1 MERREEEQQKR
12 DDSRFNQTLK
22 NVQGFLKGRSI
33 PGKVLLT
40 RRPDPTPE
48 PISPTYHRSLS
59 ENDAGRNE
67 RSDNPVEVEDNNS
80 SKKQD
85 NTYAGKL
92 RSNSSSGEQL
102 AKQVQNLKIGGR
114 SSDHARV
121 MKFNK
126 VLSETTVILEKLR
139 ELAWSGVPHYM
150 RPDVWR
156 LLLGYAPPNSDRRE
170 AVLRRKRL
178 EYLESVGQFYDLPDS
193 ERSDDEINMLRQ
205 IAVDCPRTVPDV
217 SFFQQA
223 QVQKSLERIL
233 YTWAIRHP
241 ASDVDSWSM
250 SDLSA
255 AKVSDV
261 EADCYW
267 CLTKLL
273 DGMQDHY
280 TFAQPGIQR
289 LVFKL
294 KELVRRID
302 EPVARHMEE
311 QGLEFLQFAFRW
323 YNCLLIREIPF
334 SLINRLWDTYL
345 AEGDALPDFLV
356 YIYASFL
363 LTWSDELKKLDF
375 QEMVMFLQHLPT
387 QTWTDQELEMVLSRA
402 YMWHSCLVHR
412 FLLFIIWLS
421 SFQDVAAAHYETNE
435 HTSKSTTAELAN
447 PPGIGV
453 SGPIQVSPSVIPKY
467 TSPALPWTPPM
478 YPTFPDTYEPKL
490 TGKCT
495 ADFQAISSIIN
506 TAASD
511 CSQPFAALVGNVI
524 CCPQFVSLLHIFQ
537 GQHDVKS
544 DKLVLPD
551 AVATDCFSDIV
562 SILVSKRAN
571 MTIPELCSV
580 TSSNLTGGSCPVQD
594 VATFEKVVNSSKL
607 LDACRTVD
615 PLKECCRPVC
625 QGAIMEASLI
635 ISGHQTNGDKIPLG
649 GSNNV
654 NALNDCKNVVF
665 SYISRKLEADKANT
679 AFRILSSCK
688 VNKACPLE
696 FKEPTEVIKACR
708 NVAAPSPSCCSSL
721 NAYISG
727 IRNQMLIT
735 NKQAIVCAT
744 VIGSMLRKGGV
755 MTNIYELCDVDLKDF
770 SVQGCLLRSYPADLI
785 FDNTTGYSF
794 TCDLTDNIAAPWP
807 SSSSMSSLSLC
818 APEMSLPALPTSQTL
833 RNHGFRGGGAFGAL
847 RLIIILVFMLY
858 GVTIIHNLSFCSF
871 NSIIIERKQRLHL
884 SSFVT
889 LPPTFSVQPRF
900 CARTTNKQFVAVC
913 AAPSDV
919 ETSSKD
925 ESVLITT
932 VETGNSNE
940 VKVHVE
946 VSGEKTQTVF
956 NTVFEKMVAAAQPI
970 PGFRRVK
977 GGKTPNIP
985 REILLEILGYSK
997 VYRQVIKKLINS
1009 SIEDYVKQEDLKVGK
1024 ELSVEQSY
1032 EDLEETFEPGESF
1045 SFDATIKLQEAS

>member
-1 MERREEEQQKR
+1 MEGREEEQQKR

-48 PISPTYHRSLS
+48 PVSPTYHRSLS
-59 ENDAGRNE
+59 ENDAVRNE

-80 SKKQD
+80 SKKHD

-114 SSDHARV
+114 SSDYARV

-241 ASDVDSWSM
+241 ASGYVQGINDLVTPFLVIFLSEYLEGDVESWTM

-402 YMWHSCLVHR
+402 YMWHSMFNNSPNH
-412 FLLFIIWLS
+412 
-421 SFQDVAAAHYETNE
+421 
-435 HTSKSTTAELAN
+435 LA
-447 PPGIGV
+447 
-453 SGPIQVSPSVIPKY
+453 S
-467 TSPALPWTPPM
+467 
-478 YPTFPDTYEPKL
+478 
-490 TGKCT
+490 
-495 ADFQAISSIIN
+495 
-506 TAASD
+506 
-511 CSQPFAALVGNVI
+511 
-524 CCPQFVSLLHIFQ
+524 
-537 GQHDVKS
+537 
-544 DKLVLPD
+544 
-551 AVATDCFSDIV
+551 
-562 SILVSKRAN
+562 
-571 MTIPELCSV
+571 
-580 TSSNLTGGSCPVQD
+580 
-594 VATFEKVVNSSKL
+594 
-607 LDACRTVD
+607 
-615 PLKECCRPVC
+615 
-625 QGAIMEASLI
+625 
-635 ISGHQTNGDKIPLG
+635 
-649 GSNNV
+649 
-654 NALNDCKNVVF
+654 
-665 SYISRKLEADKANT
+665 
-679 AFRILSSCK
+679 
-688 VNKACPLE
+688 
-696 FKEPTEVIKACR
+696 
-708 NVAAPSPSCCSSL
+708 
-721 NAYISG
+721 
-727 IRNQMLIT
+727 
-735 NKQAIVCAT
+735 
-744 VIGSMLRKGGV
+744 
-755 MTNIYELCDVDLKDF
+755 
-770 SVQGCLLRSYPADLI
+770 
-785 FDNTTGYSF
+785 
-794 TCDLTDNIAAPWP
+794 
-807 SSSSMSSLSLC
+807 
-818 APEMSLPALPTSQTL
+818 
-833 RNHGFRGGGAFGAL
+833 
-847 RLIIILVFMLY
+847 
-858 GVTIIHNLSFCSF
+858 
-871 NSIIIERKQRLHL
+871 
-884 SSFVT
+884 
-889 LPPTFSVQPRF
+889 
-900 CARTTNKQFVAVC
+900 
-913 AAPSDV
+913 
-919 ETSSKD
+919 
-925 ESVLITT
+925 
-932 VETGNSNE
+932 
-940 VKVHVE
+940 
-946 VSGEKTQTVF
+946 
-956 NTVFEKMVAAAQPI
+956 
-970 PGFRRVK
+970 
-977 GGKTPNIP
+977 
-985 REILLEILGYSK
+985 
-997 VYRQVIKKLINS
+997 
-1009 SIEDYVKQEDLKVGK
+1009 
-1024 ELSVEQSY
+1024 
-1032 EDLEETFEPGESF
+1032 
-1045 SFDATIKLQEAS
+1045 

>member
-126 VLSETTVILEKLR
+126 VLSETTVILGVCYSMKASVLLSFVIWLILIQPSLPVEKLR

-205 IAVDCPRTVPDV
+205 VFSSLSQCFCMKIFKSLSDCILSQIAVDCPRTVPDV

-241 ASDVDSWSM
+241 ASGYVQGINDLVTPFLVIFLSEYLEGDVDSWSM

-402 YMWHSCLVHR
+402 YMWHSMFNNSPNH
-412 FLLFIIWLS
+412 
-421 SFQDVAAAHYETNE
+421 
-435 HTSKSTTAELAN
+435 LA
-447 PPGIGV
+447 
-453 SGPIQVSPSVIPKY
+453 S
-467 TSPALPWTPPM
+467 
-478 YPTFPDTYEPKL
+478 
-490 TGKCT
+490 
-495 ADFQAISSIIN
+495 
-506 TAASD
+506 
-511 CSQPFAALVGNVI
+511 
-524 CCPQFVSLLHIFQ
+524 
-537 GQHDVKS
+537 
-544 DKLVLPD
+544 
-551 AVATDCFSDIV
+551 
-562 SILVSKRAN
+562 
-571 MTIPELCSV
+571 
-580 TSSNLTGGSCPVQD
+580 
-594 VATFEKVVNSSKL
+594 
-607 LDACRTVD
+607 
-615 PLKECCRPVC
+615 
-625 QGAIMEASLI
+625 
-635 ISGHQTNGDKIPLG
+635 
-649 GSNNV
+649 
-654 NALNDCKNVVF
+654 
-665 SYISRKLEADKANT
+665 
-679 AFRILSSCK
+679 
-688 VNKACPLE
+688 
-696 FKEPTEVIKACR
+696 
-708 NVAAPSPSCCSSL
+708 
-721 NAYISG
+721 
-727 IRNQMLIT
+727 
-735 NKQAIVCAT
+735 
-744 VIGSMLRKGGV
+744 
-755 MTNIYELCDVDLKDF
+755 
-770 SVQGCLLRSYPADLI
+770 
-785 FDNTTGYSF
+785 
-794 TCDLTDNIAAPWP
+794 
-807 SSSSMSSLSLC
+807 
-818 APEMSLPALPTSQTL
+818 
-833 RNHGFRGGGAFGAL
+833 
-847 RLIIILVFMLY
+847 
-858 GVTIIHNLSFCSF
+858 
-871 NSIIIERKQRLHL
+871 
-884 SSFVT
+884 
-889 LPPTFSVQPRF
+889 
-900 CARTTNKQFVAVC
+900 
-913 AAPSDV
+913 
-919 ETSSKD
+919 
-925 ESVLITT
+925 
-932 VETGNSNE
+932 
-940 VKVHVE
+940 
-946 VSGEKTQTVF
+946 
-956 NTVFEKMVAAAQPI
+956 
-970 PGFRRVK
+970 
-977 GGKTPNIP
+977 
-985 REILLEILGYSK
+985 
-997 VYRQVIKKLINS
+997 
-1009 SIEDYVKQEDLKVGK
+1009 
-1024 ELSVEQSY
+1024 
-1032 EDLEETFEPGESF
+1032 
-1045 SFDATIKLQEAS
+1045 